1 MGNFAPNNCEKELRV
16 EKLFLR
22 KELKKKLDSG
32 LPLDLEDFMG
42 VFWHMGPA
50 GLTEHTQLFLRELI
64 QYRREGIAYTQED
77 WMRFKKVCKSSN
89 SRNILLQKL
98 IHIGVIERKN
108 KTRTKYEIIISDKW
122 IEYLRYLIEEWV
134 MLTR

>member
-1 MGNFAPNNCEKELRV
+1 MGNFAPNNREKELRV

-22 KELKKKLDSG
+22 KGLKKKLDSG
-32 LPLDLEDFMG
+32 SRLDLEDFMG

-50 GLTEHTQLFLRELI
+50 GLTEHTQYLLNELI
-64 QYRREGIAYTQED
+64 RYRRECRPYTQDD
-77 WMRFKKVCKSSN
+77 WMRFKKVCTSSN
-89 SRNILLQKL
+89 NRHIILQKL
-98 IHIGVIERKN
+98 IHLGVIERRN
-108 KTRTKYEIIISDKW
+108 KTKYKYEIIVSDKW